1 MAARVRVVLTVT
13 HPDEGTVTGAKI
25 QRNWWN
31 FEIPWWNNC
40 GGRWTVSDGQRHKN
54 NTQVTVCHSL
64 AFFVSAGVTV
74 IEDKLQHGVPE
85 ITSHWMSTERKC
97 LRRF

>member
-40 GGRWTVSDGQRHKN
+40 GGRCTVSDGQRHKN
-54 NTQVTVCHSL
+54 NT
-64 AFFVSAGVTV
+64 
-74 IEDKLQHGVPE
+74 
-85 ITSHWMSTERKC
+85 
-97 LRRF
+97 

>member
-13 HPDEGTVTGAKI
+13 HPDEGTVTGAEI

-40 GGRWTVSDGQRHKN
+40 GGQS
-54 NTQVTVCHSL
+54 S
-64 AFFVSAGVTV
+64 
-74 IEDKLQHGVPE
+74 E
-85 ITSHWMSTERKC
+85 
-97 LRRF
+97 